1 MELSFLQK
9 DACIAIGLMSGTS
22 ADGIDAAVVELR
34 GCGTD
39 TRVRQLGFIT
49 LPFTD
54 EARQKILQV
63 AGGAPLD
70 SREICLLNFYLG
82 GLSADAWKPAARR
95 VSSPATW
102 TLWAA
107 MGRPSGTSLRA
118 QTTWAARCGP
128 RCKLASQA

>member
-1 MELSFLQK
+1 MKLSFLQK

-49 LPFTD
+49 LPFSD

-82 GLSADAWKPAARR
+82 DLSAEMMDARR
-95 VSSPATW
+95 ISVE
-102 TLWAA
+102 
-107 MGRPSGTSLRA
+107 LR
-118 QTTWAARCGP
+118 QKRRHRLEHFRRNRRRCIVIEINDSFLVHFTP
-128 RCKLASQA
+128 PY

>member
-49 LPFTD
+49 LPFSD

-82 GLSADAWKPAARR
+82 CVGQRQAWGGA
-95 VSSPATW
+95 VF
-102 TLWAA
+102 
-107 MGRPSGTSLRA
+107 
-118 QTTWAARCGP
+118 
-128 RCKLASQA
+128 